1 MKTKHKVLPA
11 ANSNAIPGGQQVS
24 TPIITP
30 ISINQPG
37 LLQVEP
43 NGPLQKVDANIDTAQ
58 ICKLIESLGN
68 VQKVNQVVILGQ
80 VPPHAPPLEL
90 QQMPQFAVP
99 GYFNLNPTQTD
110 LMGLKRTD
118 SKTIEI
124 DPSNIICDPVEQTI
138 ILEPITPDGQL
149 ENPSFSEIG
158 SHIAGGGNIEL
169 TLVQSEQTEKPGG
182 EGITQTLQPPDISA
196 VQSDTLN
203 QMVSQNEGDVL
214 KHNLEETVIL
224 ELTPALMP
232 TVELEQAQP
241 VPQDEIPPTVLVP
254 STKMEK
260 IPEQT
265 VVVEQET
272 GLSVPPVLHTVELEL
287 TPLQTDQQELPP
299 CPVVPPDTLTQT
311 SSQSEANPKE
321 EVDSQMQT
329 EGLDEVQPEEQGGTP
344 SQATTAQEETETLLT
359 DGKEGREQ
367 VENLPEVVDPSTK
380 ELVVADKA
388 ETKQVPPTTQFPVNV
403 MSAQELVKVRKRK
416 PARAFI
422 FQGHMQDLVGSIHK
436 DEFRINNTPAKRQ
449 RTKNSH
455 LVVKFSTKSKEKK
468 NKEKT
473 PPQQRKQEQVDMMGG
488 KSSKTNL
495 SDKKVPMQKKGRTG
509 KKDRKTEHHGP
520 SSTQDPQVQQ
530 IKEDTR
536 RNKMK
541 KQKEMAMDSLKH
553 AGEDKNAASP
563 AFRKKKQA
571 KAMQKDQSKN
581 AKDGKGKNKL
591 KEMVKPSLA
600 LVDIPRPHLS
610 QDALHLLKGHK
621 QPQLKVYKLDT
632 SKTSGQTV
640 EASLLKSQTLSQQS
654 QGNKCPASESPNNLT
669 SDAKKKAGR
678 PKKNQKALS
687 LLSLLQVS
695 QQPPET
701 LPTKPKTTRK
711 RKASSRVET
720 EGVITSS
727 HSKRALECNK
737 CGERFSEVS
746 SLQRHK
752 VTLHVVESPGLTYTN
767 GNIFE
772 GVSKSD
778 LYQLPKHPKV
788 VGMMSATTDWDTEP
802 ENGEMAMEDREP
814 TVSFPALIPSPSLP
828 IPPLDVEMNVSL
840 DKNIS
845 RTGVDDQSQ
854 PSTSPS
860 DQIINSKTPQTQEHL
875 TLVEDKEEIDALKT
889 PGSEVQIRGTTDD
902 DIKEDL
908 LLEVDVVTVGEQ
920 NEREDTAPQ
929 NESNGTYSTEGGDPR
944 HAGIETGD
952 NSRTLHTVSCS
963 THQVEIKEEEEEISV
978 QRKKGGK
985 GDAATNPTRRR
996 TGCPGNKTS
1005 KGDLAGDTVKETDSE
1020 KDTQECQVVYKK
1032 RAVFPDSEM
1041 NAENEVGPKNSKS
1054 ETVSKDKD
1062 NEVTAP
1068 ATSPPSTFEGFP
1080 EEQVVFELKSVT
1092 TSVERVI
1099 HERGLQG
1106 DEEHDRD
1113 QSPGIILE
1121 KFLTSRQQ
1129 NSAEKELCLMRA
1141 RNNQR
1146 QVSCRL
1152 HQQIH

>member
-1 MKTKHKVLPA
+1 M
-11 ANSNAIPGGQQVS
+11 S

-37 LLQVEP
+37 LLRVEP
-43 NGPLQKVDANIDTAQ
+43 NGPLQKVDANIDTEQ

-80 VPPHAPPLEL
+80 VPPNAPPLEV
-90 QQMPQFAVP
+90 QQIPQLAVS
-99 GYFNLNPTQTD
+99 GHLNLNPTQID
-110 LMGLKRTD
+110 FMVLKQTD
-118 SKTIEI
+118 SKTVETY
-124 DPSNIICDPVEQTI
+124 PSNNPCDPMEQTI

-149 ENPSFSEIG
+149 ENPSFSEMG
-158 SHIAGGGNIEL
+158 SHIAGGENIDL

-182 EGITQTLQPPDISA
+182 EDIHQTLQPPDISA
-196 VQSDTLN
+196 VQSDRLD
-203 QMVSQNEGDVL
+203 QMVCQNEGDVL

-241 VPQDEIPPTVLVP
+241 VPQDEISPTVLVP
-254 STKMEK
+254 STEMEK

-265 VVVEQET
+265 VVAEQET
-272 GLSVPPVLHTVELEL
+272 GLSVPSPLHTVELEL
-287 TPLQTDQQELPP
+287 TPLQRDQEELPP

-311 SSQSEANPKE
+311 PSQSETNPKE

-329 EGLDEVQPEEQGGTP
+329 GLDEVHPEGQGGPT
-344 SQATTAQEETETLLT
+344 SQETTAQEAS
-359 DGKEGREQ
+359 EGQEQ
-367 VENLPEVVDPSTK
+367 VENLPEVVDPSTE
-380 ELVVADKA
+380 ELVLADKA
-388 ETKQVPPTTQFPVNV
+388 ETKQVPPTTQFPLNV

-422 FQGHMQDLVGSIHK
+422 FQGHMQELMGSIHK
-436 DEFRINNTPAKRQ
+436 DDFRINDSPAKRQ
-449 RTKNSH
+449 RTKKSH
-455 LVVKFSTKSKEKK
+455 LVVKYGTQSKEKK

-473 PPQQRKQEQVDMMGG
+473 PSQQRKQVQVDMMGG
-488 KSSKTNL
+488 ESSTANL
-495 SDKKVPMQKKGRTG
+495 SEQKVPVQKKGRKG

-520 SSTQDPQVQQ
+520 SSAQDPEVQQ
-530 IKEDTR
+530 IKEDTKR
-536 RNKMK
+536 KKKK
-541 KQKEMAMDSLKH
+541 KQKEMATDSLKH
-553 AGEDKNAASP
+553 MSEDKNVASP
-563 AFRKKKQA
+563 SFRKKKQA
-571 KAMQKDQSKN
+571 KTMRKDQPKN
-581 AKDGKGKNKL
+581 AKDGKGKNKP
-591 KEMVKPSLA
+591 KETDKTSLA
-600 LVDIPRPHLS
+600 LEDIPRPHLS
-610 QDALHLLKGHK
+610 QDALHLLRGHK

-640 EASLLKSQTLSQQS
+640 EASLHKSQTVCQQS
-654 QGNKCPASESPNNLT
+654 QGNKCPASKSPNNLT
-669 SDAKKKAGR
+669 ADAKKKAGR
-678 PKKNQKALS
+678 PKKNS

-695 QQPPET
+695 HQPPET

-772 GVSKSD
+772 GVSRSD

-788 VGMMSATTDWDTEP
+788 VGVMSATTDWDTEP

-814 TVSFPALIPSPSLP
+814 NVSFPALIPSPSLP
-828 IPPLDVEMNVSL
+828 IPPLDVEMSASL
-840 DKNIS
+840 DKDVS
-845 RTGVDDQSQ
+845 RTGADDQSQ

-860 DQIINSKTPQTQEHL
+860 DQRKNTKTPQTQQHL
-875 TLVEDKEEIDALKT
+875 ISGEDKEEIGALKT
-889 PGSEVQIRGTTDD
+889 PGSEVQIRGTTDE

-908 LLEVDVVTVGEQ
+908 LLEVDLVTVGEQ
-920 NEREDTAPQ
+920 NERDDLAPREDTVPQ
-929 NESNGTYSTEGGDPR
+929 NESNGTCSAEGGDPR
-944 HAGIETGD
+944 HAGNETGE
-952 NSRTLHTVSCS
+952 NSLTLHTVSCS

-985 GDAATNPTRRR
+985 GGAATNPTRRR
-996 TGCPGNKTS
+996 TGCLGDKTS
-1005 KGDLAGDTVKETDSE
+1005 KRDLAGDTVKETDSE
-1020 KDTQECQVVYKK
+1020 KDTQECQVVHKK
-1032 RAVFPDSEM
+1032 LAAFPDSEV
-1041 NAENEVGPKNSKS
+1041 NEENEAGPKNSAS
-1054 ETVSKDKD
+1054 EAVPNDED
-1062 NEVTAP
+1062 NKVTAP
-1068 ATSPPSTFEGFP
+1068 ATSLPSTFEEFP
-1080 EEQVVFELKSVT
+1080 EGQVVFELKSVT
-1092 TSVERVI
+1092 TSVEGVI
-1099 HERGLQG
+1099 DERGLQG
-1106 DEEHDRD
+1106 GEEHDRD

-1129 NSAEKELCLMRA
+1129 TSADKELCLTRA

-1146 QVSCRL
+1146 QVSCWS
-1152 HQQIH
+1152 